1 MNFIKEKN
9 TPVME
14 QYLSLKAQ
22 YNDHLLFY
30 RMGDFYELFFEDAIK
45 AAKLL
50 NIVLTKRGHSN
61 GQEIPMCG
69 VPAHSSESYL
79 HKLIDLGFKVAVC
92 DQLETVD
99 EAKKR
104 GYKSIVKRDVVR
116 IVTPGTII
124 EESLLEDKSNNY
136 LASIVEKDND
146 YAIGWLELSTGK
158 FFHTVTNLNA
168 LDSDLLRISPRE
180 LLISEKLTENEK
192 FRSILRN
199 YKISIAQHAQSFFE
213 YNKSHRTLCEFYKVK
228 ELGVIGNFS
237 WVEIMACGSLLEYVR
252 TTQRGSVPRLELP
265 KTYKQQNFMLIDA
278 SARRNLE
285 LFSTQS
291 GEKKGSLISVIDY
304 TVTAPGGR
312 LLKQVLASPL
322 VCPKAINLRLNTV
335 QFFVNNHESR
345 KKIREILSNIPD
357 IERSLSRLMLG
368 RGSPKDINL
377 LKIGL
382 GKILELFEF
391 LSKLDLS
398 HEKSTTHS
406 EVSFQRVTRE
416 KESWIPVSSTGMTE
430 QSTGMIEQSTGMT
443 EESTEITQE
452 STGVT
457 DSYTRDPLKSNQCEL
472 SLIHKNLG
480 NHKNLFELLSGA
492 VFDNNVGN
500 IKEGGFINPKYDS
513 ELSELSYILNNSN
526 KLITKLRESYRDLTG
541 IAALK
546 ILHNNILGYYVEV
559 SANHK
564 VTSDIFIHRQ
574 SLANSFRY
582 TTAELKELENKI
594 LTARDAAI
602 NLEIRIF
609 GELCSKIAE
618 ESEKIAIAANA
629 LAKLDIRTAF
639 AELAVQNNYVKPTVN
654 NSKEFNICSGRHPV
668 IEANSKF
675 IANSINLAGI
685 HLITGPNMAG
695 KSTFLR
701 QNALIAILA
710 HMGSFVPAES
720 AHIGVIDK
728 VFSRVGATDNIAAG
742 HSTFMVEMIETATI
756 VNHATDRSLVILDEI
771 GRGTGVYDGLSI
783 AQAVIEHIH
792 NVNKCRAIFATHYH
806 ELTKVSGYL
815 ENVKCFCVKIKEWNG
830 EVIFLHEVIE
840 GIADESYGI
849 HVAKL
854 AGFPDSVL
862 NRAGEVFAE
871 LMPIANPL

>member
-1 MNFIKEKN
+1 MCNIIYNNVYQYNILKNIMSFVKEKN

-14 QYLSLKAQ
+14 QYLNLKAQ
-22 YNDHLLFY
+22 YKDHLLFY
-30 RMGDFYELFFEDAIK
+30 RLGDFYELFFDDAIK

-50 NIVLTKRGHSN
+50 NIVLTKRGNSC

-79 HKLIDLGFKVAVC
+79 HKLIDLGFKVAIC
-92 DQLETVD
+92 DQLETAD

-116 IVTPGTII
+116 VVTPGTII
-124 EESLLEDKSNNY
+124 EDSLLEDKSNNY
-136 LASIVEKDND
+136 LASIVEQND
-146 YAIGWLELSTGK
+146 EYAISWLELSTGK
-158 FFHTVTNLNA
+158 FFHTLTSLKA

-180 LLISEKLTENEK
+180 LLISEKFTEDEK
-192 FRSILRN
+192 IRSILKN
-199 YKISIAQHAQSFFE
+199 YKISITQHAQSFFE
-213 YNKSHRTLCEFYKVK
+213 YSKSHRTLCEFYKIR
-228 ELGVIGNFS
+228 ELGSIGNFS
-237 WVEIMACGSLLEYVR
+237 KVEIMACGALLEYVR
-252 TTQRGSVPRLELP
+252 VTQRGSIPRLEFP

-285 LFSTQS
+285 LFSTQF
-291 GEKKGSLISVIDY
+291 GEKKGSLISVIDH
-304 TVTAPGGR
+304 TVTASGGR
-312 LLKQVLASPL
+312 LLKQMLASPL
-322 VCPKAINLRLNTV
+322 ACSKAINLRLSTA
-335 QFFVNNHESR
+335 QFFVNNHDSR
-345 KKIREILSNIPD
+345 RKIREILSNIPD
-357 IERSLSRLMLG
+357 IERSLSRLILG
-368 RGSPKDINL
+368 RGSPKDMNL

-382 GKILELFEF
+382 GKTLELSEF
-391 LSKLDLS
+391 LCKI
-398 HEKSTTHS
+398 
-406 EVSFQRVTRE
+406 
-416 KESWIPVSSTGMTE
+416 ESGENGSLPQQYVI
-430 QSTGMIEQSTGMT
+430 Q
-443 EESTEITQE
+443 TEIQPASRAGITVKSDE
-452 STGVT
+452 S
-457 DSYTRDPLKSNQCEL
+457 EL
-472 SLIHKNLG
+472 STIHKSLG
-480 NHKNLFELLSGA
+480 NHKDLFELLNSA
-492 VFDNNVGN
+492 ILDNNLSSV
-500 IKEGGFINPKYDS
+500 KEGGFIHSKYNS

-526 KLITKLRESYRDLTG
+526 KLVTKLRESYRDLTG

-564 VTSDIFIHRQ
+564 ITSDIFIHKQ
-574 SLANSFRY
+574 SLANSMRY
-582 TTAELKELENKI
+582 TTNELKELENKI

-602 NLEIRIF
+602 GLEMKIF
-609 GELCSKIAE
+609 SELCSEVAK
-618 ESEKIAIAANA
+618 ESEKIALAANA

-639 AELAVQNNYVKPTVN
+639 AELAVQNNYVKPIIDD
-654 NSKEFNICSGRHPV
+654 SKEFNICSGRHPV
-668 IEANSKF
+668 VEVNDKF

-728 VFSRVGATDNIAAG
+728 IFSRVGATDNITAG
-742 HSTFMVEMIETATI
+742 YSTFMVEMIETATI
-756 VNHATDRSLVILDEI
+756 VNQATDRSLVILDEI

-806 ELTKVSGYL
+806 ELTKVSKYL
-815 ENVKCFCVKIKEWNG
+815 KNVKCFCVKIREWNG

-862 NRAGEVFAE
+862 NRASEVFEE
-871 LMPIANPL
+871 LKA

>member
-1 MNFIKEKN
+1 MSKNIMSFVKEKN

-14 QYLSLKAQ
+14 QYLNLKAQ
-22 YNDHLLFY
+22 YKDHLLFY
-30 RMGDFYELFFEDAIK
+30 RLGDFYELFFDDAIK

-50 NIVLTKRGHSN
+50 NIVLTKRGNSN

-79 HKLIDLGFKVAVC
+79 HKLIDLGFKVAIC
-92 DQLETVD
+92 DQLETAD

-116 IVTPGTII
+116 VVTPGTII
-124 EESLLEDKSNNY
+124 EDSLLEDKSNNY
-136 LASIVEKDND
+136 LASIVEQND
-146 YAIGWLELSTGK
+146 EYAISWLELSTGK
-158 FFHTVTNLNA
+158 FFHTLTSLKA

-180 LLISEKLTENEK
+180 LLISEKFTEDEK
-192 FRSILRN
+192 IRSILKN
-199 YKISIAQHAQSFFE
+199 YKISITQHAQSFFE
-213 YNKSHRTLCEFYKVK
+213 YSKSHRTLCEFYKIR
-228 ELGVIGNFS
+228 ELGSIGNFS
-237 WVEIMACGSLLEYVR
+237 KVEIMACGALLEYVR
-252 TTQRGSVPRLELP
+252 VTQRGSIPRLEFP

-285 LFSTQS
+285 LFSTQF
-291 GEKKGSLISVIDY
+291 GEKKGSLISVIDH
-304 TVTAPGGR
+304 TVTASGGR
-312 LLKQVLASPL
+312 LLKQMLASPL
-322 VCPKAINLRLNTV
+322 ACSKAINLRLSTA
-335 QFFVNNHESR
+335 QFFVNNHEPR
-345 KKIREILSNIPD
+345 RKIREILSNIPD
-357 IERSLSRLMLG
+357 IERSLSRLILG
-368 RGSPKDINL
+368 RGSPKDMNL

-382 GKILELFEF
+382 GKTLELSEF
-391 LSKLDLS
+391 LCKI
-398 HEKSTTHS
+398 
-406 EVSFQRVTRE
+406 
-416 KESWIPVSSTGMTE
+416 ESGENGSLPQQYVI
-430 QSTGMIEQSTGMT
+430 Q
-443 EESTEITQE
+443 TEIQPASRAGITVKSDE
-452 STGVT
+452 S
-457 DSYTRDPLKSNQCEL
+457 EL
-472 SLIHKNLG
+472 STIHKSLG
-480 NHKNLFELLSGA
+480 NHKDLFELLNSA
-492 VFDNNVGN
+492 ILDNNLSSV
-500 IKEGGFINPKYDS
+500 KEGGFIHSKYNS

-526 KLITKLRESYRDLTG
+526 KLVTKLRESYRDLTG

-564 VTSDIFIHRQ
+564 ITSDIFIHRQ
-574 SLANSFRY
+574 SLANSMRY
-582 TTAELKELENKI
+582 TTNELKELENKI

-602 NLEIRIF
+602 GLEMKIF
-609 GELCSKIAE
+609 SELCSEVAK
-618 ESEKIAIAANA
+618 ESEKIALAANA

-639 AELAVQNNYVKPTVN
+639 AELAVQNNYVKPIIDD
-654 NSKEFNICSGRHPV
+654 SKEFNICSGRHPV
-668 IEANSKF
+668 VEVNDKF

-701 QNALIAILA
+701 QNALIAVLA

-728 VFSRVGATDNIAAG
+728 IFSRVGATDNITAG
-742 HSTFMVEMIETATI
+742 YSTFMVEMIETATI
-756 VNHATDRSLVILDEI
+756 VNQATDRSLVILDEI

-806 ELTKVSGYL
+806 ELTKVSKYL
-815 ENVKCFCVKIKEWNG
+815 KNVKCFCVKIREWNG

-862 NRAGEVFAE
+862 NRASEVFEE
-871 LMPIANPL
+871 LKA

>member
-1 MNFIKEKN
+1 MSFVKEKN

-14 QYLSLKAQ
+14 QYLNLKAQ
-22 YNDHLLFY
+22 YKDHLLFY
-30 RMGDFYELFFEDAIK
+30 RLGDFYELFFDDAIK

-50 NIVLTKRGHSN
+50 NIVLTKRGNSC

-79 HKLIDLGFKVAVC
+79 HKLIDLGFKVAIC
-92 DQLETVD
+92 DQLETAD

-116 IVTPGTII
+116 VVTPGTII
-124 EESLLEDKSNNY
+124 EDSLLEDKSNNY
-136 LASIVEKDND
+136 LASIVEQND
-146 YAIGWLELSTGK
+146 EYAISWLELSTGK
-158 FFHTVTNLNA
+158 FFHTLTSLKA

-180 LLISEKLTENEK
+180 LLISEKFTEDEK
-192 FRSILRN
+192 IRSILKN
-199 YKISIAQHAQSFFE
+199 YKISITQHAQSFFE
-213 YNKSHRTLCEFYKVK
+213 YSKSHRTLCEFYKIR
-228 ELGVIGNFS
+228 ELGSIGNFS
-237 WVEIMACGSLLEYVR
+237 KVEIMACGALLEYVR
-252 TTQRGSVPRLELP
+252 VTQRGSIPRLEFP

-285 LFSTQS
+285 LFSTQF
-291 GEKKGSLISVIDY
+291 GEKKGSLISVIDH
-304 TVTAPGGR
+304 TVTASGGR
-312 LLKQVLASPL
+312 LLKQMLASPL
-322 VCPKAINLRLNTV
+322 ACSKAINLRISTA
-335 QFFVNNHESR
+335 QFFVNNHDSR

-357 IERSLSRLMLG
+357 IERSLSRLILG
-368 RGSPKDINL
+368 RGSPKDMNL

-382 GKILELFEF
+382 GKTLELSEF
-391 LSKLDLS
+391 LCKI
-398 HEKSTTHS
+398 
-406 EVSFQRVTRE
+406 
-416 KESWIPVSSTGMTE
+416 ESGENGSLPQQYVI
-430 QSTGMIEQSTGMT
+430 Q
-443 EESTEITQE
+443 TEIQPASRAGITVKSDE
-452 STGVT
+452 S
-457 DSYTRDPLKSNQCEL
+457 EL
-472 SLIHKNLG
+472 STIHKSLG
-480 NHKNLFELLSGA
+480 NHKDLFELLNSA
-492 VFDNNVGN
+492 ILDNNLSSV
-500 IKEGGFINPKYDS
+500 KEGGFIHSKYNS

-564 VTSDIFIHRQ
+564 ITSDIFIHRQ
-574 SLANSFRY
+574 SLANSMRY
-582 TTAELKELENKI
+582 TTNELKELENKI

-602 NLEIRIF
+602 GLEMKIF
-609 GELCSKIAE
+609 SELCSEVAK
-618 ESEKIAIAANA
+618 ESEKIALAANA

-639 AELAVQNNYVKPTVN
+639 AELAVQNNYVKPIIDD
-654 NSKEFNICSGRHPV
+654 SKEFNICSGRHPV
-668 IEANSKF
+668 VEVNDKF

-728 VFSRVGATDNIAAG
+728 IFSRVGATDNITAG
-742 HSTFMVEMIETATI
+742 YSTFMVEMIETATI
-756 VNHATDRSLVILDEI
+756 VNQATDRSLVILDEI

-806 ELTKVSGYL
+806 ELTKVSKYL
-815 ENVKCFCVKIKEWNG
+815 KNVKCFCVKIREWNG

-862 NRAGEVFAE
+862 NRASEVFEE
-871 LMPIANPL
+871 LKA

>member
-1 MNFIKEKN
+1 MSFVKEKN

-14 QYLSLKAQ
+14 QYLNLKAQ
-22 YNDHLLFY
+22 YKDHLLFY
-30 RMGDFYELFFEDAIK
+30 RLGDFYELFFDDAIK

-50 NIVLTKRGHSN
+50 NIVLTKRGNSC

-79 HKLIDLGFKVAVC
+79 HKLIDLGFKVAIC
-92 DQLETVD
+92 DQLETAD

-116 IVTPGTII
+116 VVTPGTII
-124 EESLLEDKSNNY
+124 EDSLLEDKSNNY
-136 LASIVEKDND
+136 LASIVEQND
-146 YAIGWLELSTGK
+146 EYAISWLELSTGK
-158 FFHTVTNLNA
+158 FFHTLTSLKA

-180 LLISEKLTENEK
+180 LLISEKFTEDEK
-192 FRSILRN
+192 IRSILKN
-199 YKISIAQHAQSFFE
+199 YKISITQHAQSFFE
-213 YNKSHRTLCEFYKVK
+213 YSKSHRTLCKFYKIR
-228 ELGVIGNFS
+228 ELGSIGNFS
-237 WVEIMACGSLLEYVR
+237 KVEIMACGALLEYVR
-252 TTQRGSVPRLELP
+252 VTQRGSIPRLEFP

-285 LFSTQS
+285 LFSTQF
-291 GEKKGSLISVIDY
+291 GEKKGSLISVIDH
-304 TVTAPGGR
+304 TVTASGGR
-312 LLKQVLASPL
+312 LLKQMLASPL
-322 VCPKAINLRLNTV
+322 ACSKAINLRLSTA
-335 QFFVNNHESR
+335 QFFVNNHDSR
-345 KKIREILSNIPD
+345 RKIREILSNIPD
-357 IERSLSRLMLG
+357 IERSLSRLILG
-368 RGSPKDINL
+368 RGSPKDMNL

-382 GKILELFEF
+382 GKTLELSEF
-391 LSKLDLS
+391 LCKI
-398 HEKSTTHS
+398 
-406 EVSFQRVTRE
+406 
-416 KESWIPVSSTGMTE
+416 ESGENGSLPQQYVI
-430 QSTGMIEQSTGMT
+430 Q
-443 EESTEITQE
+443 TEIQPASRAGITVKSDE
-452 STGVT
+452 S
-457 DSYTRDPLKSNQCEL
+457 EL
-472 SLIHKNLG
+472 STIHKSLG
-480 NHKNLFELLSGA
+480 NHKDLFELLNSA
-492 VFDNNVGN
+492 ILDNNLSSV
-500 IKEGGFINPKYDS
+500 KEGGFIHSKYNS

-526 KLITKLRESYRDLTG
+526 KLVTKLRESYRDLTG

-564 VTSDIFIHRQ
+564 ITSDIFIHRQ
-574 SLANSFRY
+574 SLANSMRY
-582 TTAELKELENKI
+582 TTNELKELENKI

-602 NLEIRIF
+602 GLEMKIF
-609 GELCSKIAE
+609 SELCSEVAK
-618 ESEKIAIAANA
+618 ESEKIALAANA

-639 AELAVQNNYVKPTVN
+639 AELAVQNNYVKPIIDD
-654 NSKEFNICSGRHPV
+654 SKEFNICSGRHPV
-668 IEANSKF
+668 VEVNDKF

-728 VFSRVGATDNIAAG
+728 IFSRVGATDNITAG
-742 HSTFMVEMIETATI
+742 YSTFMVEMIETATI
-756 VNHATDRSLVILDEI
+756 VNQATDRSLVILDEI

-806 ELTKVSGYL
+806 ELTKVSKYL
-815 ENVKCFCVKIKEWNG
+815 KNVKCFCVKIREWNG

-862 NRAGEVFAE
+862 NRASEVFEE
-871 LMPIANPL
+871 LKA

>member
-1 MNFIKEKN
+1 MSFVKEKN

-14 QYLSLKAQ
+14 QYLNLKAQ
-22 YNDHLLFY
+22 YKDHLLFY
-30 RMGDFYELFFEDAIK
+30 RLGDFYELFFDDAIK

-50 NIVLTKRGHSN
+50 NIVLTKRGNSN

-79 HKLIDLGFKVAVC
+79 HKLIDLGFKVAIC
-92 DQLETVD
+92 DQLETAD

-116 IVTPGTII
+116 VVTPGTII
-124 EESLLEDKSNNY
+124 EDSLLEDKSNNY
-136 LASIVEKDND
+136 LASIVEQND
-146 YAIGWLELSTGK
+146 EYAISWLELSTGK
-158 FFHTVTNLNA
+158 FFHTLTSLKA

-180 LLISEKLTENEK
+180 LLISEKFTEDEK
-192 FRSILRN
+192 IRSILKN
-199 YKISIAQHAQSFFE
+199 YKISITQHAQSFFE
-213 YNKSHRTLCEFYKVK
+213 YSKSHRTLCEFYKIR
-228 ELGVIGNFS
+228 ELGSIGNFS
-237 WVEIMACGSLLEYVR
+237 KVEIMACGALLEYVR
-252 TTQRGSVPRLELP
+252 VTQRGSIPRLEFP

-285 LFSTQS
+285 LFSTQF
-291 GEKKGSLISVIDY
+291 GEKKGSLISLIDH
-304 TVTAPGGR
+304 TVTASGGR
-312 LLKQVLASPL
+312 LLKQMLASPL
-322 VCPKAINLRLNTV
+322 ACSKAINLRLSTA
-335 QFFVNNHESR
+335 QFFVNNHDSR

-357 IERSLSRLMLG
+357 IERSLSRLILG
-368 RGSPKDINL
+368 RGSPKDMNL

-382 GKILELFEF
+382 GKTLELSEF
-391 LSKLDLS
+391 LCKI
-398 HEKSTTHS
+398 
-406 EVSFQRVTRE
+406 
-416 KESWIPVSSTGMTE
+416 ESGENGSLPQQYVIQTEIQPASRAGMTVK
-430 QSTGMIEQSTGMT
+430 SD
-443 EESTEITQE
+443 ES
-452 STGVT
+452 
-457 DSYTRDPLKSNQCEL
+457 EL
-472 SLIHKNLG
+472 STIHKSLG
-480 NHKNLFELLSGA
+480 NHKDLFELLNSA
-492 VFDNNVGN
+492 ILDNNLSSV
-500 IKEGGFINPKYDS
+500 KEGGFIHSKYNS

-564 VTSDIFIHRQ
+564 ITSDIFIHRQ
-574 SLANSFRY
+574 SLANSMRY
-582 TTAELKELENKI
+582 TTNELKELENKI

-602 NLEIRIF
+602 GLEMKIF
-609 GELCSKIAE
+609 SELCSEVAK
-618 ESEKIAIAANA
+618 ESEKIALVANA

-639 AELAVQNNYVKPTVN
+639 AELAVQNNYVKPTIDD
-654 NSKEFNICSGRHPV
+654 SKEFNICGGRHPV
-668 IEANSKF
+668 VEVNDKF

-728 VFSRVGATDNIAAG
+728 IFSRVGATDNITAG
-742 HSTFMVEMIETATI
+742 YSTFMVEMIETATI
-756 VNHATDRSLVILDEI
+756 VNQATDRSLVILDEI

-806 ELTKVSGYL
+806 ELTKVSKYL
-815 ENVKCFCVKIKEWNG
+815 KNVKCFCVKIREWNG

-862 NRAGEVFAE
+862 NRASEVFEE
-871 LMPIANPL
+871 LKA

>member
-1 MNFIKEKN
+1 
-9 TPVME
+9 ME
-14 QYLSLKAQ
+14 QYLNLKAQ
-22 YNDHLLFY
+22 YKDHLLFY
-30 RMGDFYELFFEDAIK
+30 RLGDFYELFFDDAIK

-50 NIVLTKRGHSN
+50 NIVLTKRGNSN

-79 HKLIDLGFKVAVC
+79 HKLIDLGFKVAIC
-92 DQLETVD
+92 DQLETAD

-116 IVTPGTII
+116 VVTPGTII
-124 EESLLEDKSNNY
+124 EDSLLEDKSNNY
-136 LASIVEKDND
+136 LASIVEQND
-146 YAIGWLELSTGK
+146 EYAISWLELSTGK
-158 FFHTVTNLNA
+158 FFHTLTSLKA

-180 LLISEKLTENEK
+180 LLISEKFIEDEK
-192 FRSILRN
+192 IRSILKN
-199 YKISIAQHAQSFFE
+199 YKISITQHAQSFFE
-213 YNKSHRTLCEFYKVK
+213 YSKSHRTLCEFYKIR
-228 ELGVIGNFS
+228 ELGSIGNFS
-237 WVEIMACGSLLEYVR
+237 KVEIIACGALLEYVR
-252 TTQRGSVPRLELP
+252 VTQRGSIPRLEFP

-285 LFSTQS
+285 LFTTQF
-291 GEKKGSLISVIDY
+291 GEKKGSLISVIDH
-304 TVTAPGGR
+304 TVTASGGR
-312 LLKQVLASPL
+312 LLKQMLASPL
-322 VCPKAINLRLNTV
+322 ACSKAINLRLSTA
-335 QFFVNNHESR
+335 QFFVNNHEPR
-345 KKIREILSNIPD
+345 RKIREILSNIPD
-357 IERSLSRLMLG
+357 IERSLSRLILG
-368 RGSPKDINL
+368 RGSPKDMNL

-382 GKILELFEF
+382 GKTLELSEF
-391 LSKLDLS
+391 VISSD
-398 HEKSTTHS
+398 
-406 EVSFQRVTRE
+406 
-416 KESWIPVSSTGMTE
+416 ES
-430 QSTGMIEQSTGMT
+430 
-443 EESTEITQE
+443 
-452 STGVT
+452 
-457 DSYTRDPLKSNQCEL
+457 EL
-472 SLIHKNLG
+472 STIHKSLG
-480 NHKNLFELLSGA
+480 NHKDLFELLNSA
-492 VFDNNVGN
+492 ILDNNLSSV
-500 IKEGGFINPKYDS
+500 KEGGFIHSKYNS

-564 VTSDIFIHRQ
+564 ITSDIFIHRQ
-574 SLANSFRY
+574 SLANSMRY
-582 TTAELKELENKI
+582 TTNELKELENKI

-602 NLEIRIF
+602 GLEMKIF
-609 GELCSKIAE
+609 SELCSEVAK
-618 ESEKIAIAANA
+618 ESEKIALAANA

-639 AELAVQNNYVKPTVN
+639 AELAVQNNYVKPIIDD
-654 NSKEFNICSGRHPV
+654 SKEFNICSGRHPV
-668 IEANSKF
+668 VEVNDKF

-701 QNALIAILA
+701 QNALIAVLA

-728 VFSRVGATDNIAAG
+728 IFSRVGATDNITAG
-742 HSTFMVEMIETATI
+742 YSTFMVEMIETATI
-756 VNHATDRSLVILDEI
+756 VNQATDRSLVILDEI

-806 ELTKVSGYL
+806 ELTKVGEYL
-815 ENVKCFCVKIKEWNG
+815 ENVKCFCMKIKEWKG

-862 NRAGEVFAE
+862 NRAREVFEE
-871 LMPIANPL
+871 LKT

>member
-1 MNFIKEKN
+1 MSFVKEKN

-14 QYLSLKAQ
+14 QYLNLKAQ
-22 YNDHLLFY
+22 YKDHLLFY
-30 RMGDFYELFFEDAIK
+30 RLGDFYELFFDDAIK

-50 NIVLTKRGHSN
+50 NIVLTKRGNSC

-79 HKLIDLGFKVAVC
+79 HKLIDLGFKVAIC
-92 DQLETVD
+92 DQLETAD

-116 IVTPGTII
+116 VVTPGTII
-124 EESLLEDKSNNY
+124 EDSLLEDKSNNY
-136 LASIVEKDND
+136 LASIVEQND
-146 YAIGWLELSTGK
+146 EYAISWLELSTGK
-158 FFHTVTNLNA
+158 FFHTLTSLKA

-180 LLISEKLTENEK
+180 LLISEKFTEDEK
-192 FRSILRN
+192 IRSVLKN
-199 YKISIAQHAQSFFE
+199 YKISITQHAQSFFE
-213 YNKSHRTLCEFYKVK
+213 YSKSHRTLCEFYKIR
-228 ELGVIGNFS
+228 ELGSIGNFS
-237 WVEIMACGSLLEYVR
+237 KVEIMACGALLEYVR
-252 TTQRGSVPRLELP
+252 VTQRGSIPRLEFP

-285 LFSTQS
+285 LFSTQF
-291 GEKKGSLISVIDY
+291 GEKKGSLISVIDH
-304 TVTAPGGR
+304 TVTASGGR
-312 LLKQVLASPL
+312 LLKQMLASPL
-322 VCPKAINLRLNTV
+322 ACSKAINLRLSTA
-335 QFFVNNHESR
+335 QFFVNNHDSR

-357 IERSLSRLMLG
+357 IERSLSRLILG
-368 RGSPKDINL
+368 RGSPKDMNL

-382 GKILELFEF
+382 GKTLELSEF
-391 LSKLDLS
+391 LCKI
-398 HEKSTTHS
+398 
-406 EVSFQRVTRE
+406 
-416 KESWIPVSSTGMTE
+416 ESGENGSLPQQYVI
-430 QSTGMIEQSTGMT
+430 Q
-443 EESTEITQE
+443 TEIQPASRAGITVKSDE
-452 STGVT
+452 S
-457 DSYTRDPLKSNQCEL
+457 EL
-472 SLIHKNLG
+472 STIHKSLG
-480 NHKNLFELLSGA
+480 NHKDLFELLNSA
-492 VFDNNVGN
+492 ILDNNLSSV
-500 IKEGGFINPKYDS
+500 KEGGFIHSKYNS

-564 VTSDIFIHRQ
+564 ITSDIFIHRQ
-574 SLANSFRY
+574 SLANSMRY
-582 TTAELKELENKI
+582 TTNELKELENKI

-602 NLEIRIF
+602 GLEMKIF
-609 GELCSKIAE
+609 SELCSEVAK
-618 ESEKIAIAANA
+618 ESEKIALAANA

-639 AELAVQNNYVKPTVN
+639 AELAVQNNYVKPIIDD
-654 NSKEFNICSGRHPV
+654 SKEFNICSGRHPV
-668 IEANSKF
+668 VEVNDKF

-728 VFSRVGATDNIAAG
+728 IFSRVGATDNITAG
-742 HSTFMVEMIETATI
+742 YSTFMVEMIETATI
-756 VNHATDRSLVILDEI
+756 VNQATDRSLVILDEI

-806 ELTKVSGYL
+806 ELTKVSKYL
-815 ENVKCFCVKIKEWNG
+815 KNVKCFCVKIREWNG

-862 NRAGEVFAE
+862 NRASEVFEE
-871 LMPIANPL
+871 LKA

>member
-1 MNFIKEKN
+1 MSFVKEKN
-9 TPVME
+9 TPVTE
-14 QYLSLKAQ
+14 QYLNLKAQ
-22 YNDHLLFY
+22 YKDHLLFY
-30 RMGDFYELFFEDAIK
+30 RLGDFYELFFNDAIK

-50 NIVLTKRGHSN
+50 NIVLTKRGNSC
-61 GQEIPMCG
+61 GQDIPMCG

-79 HKLIDLGFKVAVC
+79 HKLIDLGFKVAIC
-92 DQLETVD
+92 DQLETAD

-116 IVTPGTII
+116 VVTPGTIM
-124 EESLLEDKSNNY
+124 EDSLLEDKSNNY
-136 LASIVEKDND
+136 LASIVEQND
-146 YAIGWLELSTGK
+146 EYAISWLELSTGK
-158 FFHTVTNLNA
+158 FFHTLTSLKA

-180 LLISEKLTENEK
+180 LLISEKFTEDEK
-192 FRSILRN
+192 IRSVLKN
-199 YKISIAQHAQSFFE
+199 YKISITQHAQSFFE
-213 YNKSHRTLCEFYKVK
+213 YSKSHRTLCEFYKIR
-228 ELGVIGNFS
+228 ELGSIGNFS
-237 WVEIMACGSLLEYVR
+237 KVEIMACGALLEYVR
-252 TTQRGSVPRLELP
+252 VTQRGSIPRLEFP

-285 LFSTQS
+285 LFSTQF
-291 GEKKGSLISVIDY
+291 GEKKGSLISVIDH
-304 TVTAPGGR
+304 TVTASGGR
-312 LLKQVLASPL
+312 LLKQMLASPL
-322 VCPKAINLRLNTV
+322 ACSKAINLRLSTA
-335 QFFVNNHESR
+335 QFFVNNHDSR

-357 IERSLSRLMLG
+357 IERSLSRLILG
-368 RGSPKDINL
+368 RGSPKDMNL

-382 GKILELFEF
+382 GKTLELSEF
-391 LSKLDLS
+391 LCKI
-398 HEKSTTHS
+398 
-406 EVSFQRVTRE
+406 
-416 KESWIPVSSTGMTE
+416 ESGENGSLPQQYVIQTEIQPASRAGMTVK
-430 QSTGMIEQSTGMT
+430 SD
-443 EESTEITQE
+443 ES
-452 STGVT
+452 
-457 DSYTRDPLKSNQCEL
+457 EL
-472 SLIHKNLG
+472 STIHKSLG
-480 NHKNLFELLSGA
+480 NHKDLFELLNSA
-492 VFDNNVGN
+492 ILDNNLSSV
-500 IKEGGFINPKYDS
+500 KEGGFTHSKYNS

-564 VTSDIFIHRQ
+564 ITSDIFIHRQ
-574 SLANSFRY
+574 SLANSMRY
-582 TTAELKELENKI
+582 TTNELKELENKI

-602 NLEIRIF
+602 GLEMKIF
-609 GELCSKIAE
+609 SELCSEVAK
-618 ESEKIAIAANA
+618 ESEKIALAANA

-639 AELAVQNNYVKPTVN
+639 AELAVQNNYVKPIIDD
-654 NSKEFNICSGRHPV
+654 SKEFNICSGRHPV
-668 IEANSKF
+668 VEVNDKF

-728 VFSRVGATDNIAAG
+728 IFSRVGATDNITAG
-742 HSTFMVEMIETATI
+742 YSTFMVEMIETATI
-756 VNHATDRSLVILDEI
+756 VNQATDRSLVILDEI

-806 ELTKVSGYL
+806 ELTKVSKYL
-815 ENVKCFCVKIKEWNG
+815 KNVKCFCVKIREWNG

-862 NRAGEVFAE
+862 NRASEVFEE
-871 LMPIANPL
+871 LKA

>member
-1 MNFIKEKN
+1 MSFVKEKN

-14 QYLSLKAQ
+14 QYLNLKAQ
-22 YNDHLLFY
+22 YKDHLLFY
-30 RMGDFYELFFEDAIK
+30 RLGDFYELFFDDAIK

-50 NIVLTKRGHSN
+50 NIVLTKRGNSN

-79 HKLIDLGFKVAVC
+79 HKLIDLGFKVAIC
-92 DQLETVD
+92 DQLETAD

-116 IVTPGTII
+116 VVTPGTII
-124 EESLLEDKSNNY
+124 EDSLLEDKSNNY
-136 LASIVEKDND
+136 LASIVEQND
-146 YAIGWLELSTGK
+146 EYAISWLELSTGK
-158 FFHTVTNLNA
+158 FFHTLTSLKA

-180 LLISEKLTENEK
+180 LLISEKFTEDEK
-192 FRSILRN
+192 IRSILKN
-199 YKISIAQHAQSFFE
+199 YKISITQHAQSFFE
-213 YNKSHRTLCEFYKVK
+213 YSKSHRTLCEFYKIR
-228 ELGVIGNFS
+228 ELGSIGNFS
-237 WVEIMACGSLLEYVR
+237 KVEIMACGALLEYVR
-252 TTQRGSVPRLELP
+252 VTQRGSIPRLEFP

-285 LFSTQS
+285 LFSTQF
-291 GEKKGSLISVIDY
+291 GEKKGSLISVIDH
-304 TVTAPGGR
+304 TVTASGGR
-312 LLKQVLASPL
+312 LLKQMLASPL
-322 VCPKAINLRLNTV
+322 ACSKAINLRLSTA
-335 QFFVNNHESR
+335 QFFVNNHEPR
-345 KKIREILSNIPD
+345 RKIREILSNIPD
-357 IERSLSRLMLG
+357 IERSLSRLILG
-368 RGSPKDINL
+368 RGSPKDMNL

-382 GKILELFEF
+382 GKTLELSEF
-391 LSKLDLS
+391 LCKI
-398 HEKSTTHS
+398 
-406 EVSFQRVTRE
+406 
-416 KESWIPVSSTGMTE
+416 ESGENGSLPQQYVI
-430 QSTGMIEQSTGMT
+430 Q
-443 EESTEITQE
+443 TEIQPASRAGITVKSDE
-452 STGVT
+452 S
-457 DSYTRDPLKSNQCEL
+457 EL
-472 SLIHKNLG
+472 STIHKSLG
-480 NHKNLFELLSGA
+480 NHKDLFELLNSA
-492 VFDNNVGN
+492 ILDNNLSSV
-500 IKEGGFINPKYDS
+500 KEGGFIHSKYNS

-564 VTSDIFIHRQ
+564 ITSDIFIHRQ
-574 SLANSFRY
+574 SLANSMRY
-582 TTAELKELENKI
+582 TTNELKELENKI

-602 NLEIRIF
+602 GLEMKIF
-609 GELCSKIAE
+609 SELCSEVAK
-618 ESEKIAIAANA
+618 ESEKIALAANA

-639 AELAVQNNYVKPTVN
+639 AELAVQNNYVKPIIDD
-654 NSKEFNICSGRHPV
+654 SKEFNICSGRHPV
-668 IEANSKF
+668 VEVNDKF

-701 QNALIAILA
+701 QNALIAVLA

-728 VFSRVGATDNIAAG
+728 IFSRVGATDNITAG
-742 HSTFMVEMIETATI
+742 YSTFMVEMIETATI
-756 VNHATDRSLVILDEI
+756 VNQATDRSLVILDEI

-806 ELTKVSGYL
+806 ELTKVSKYL
-815 ENVKCFCVKIKEWNG
+815 KNVKCFCVKIREWNG

-849 HVAKL
+849 HVAKF

-862 NRAGEVFAE
+862 NRASEVFDE
-871 LMPIANPL
+871 LKA

>member
-1 MNFIKEKN
+1 MYNIIYNNVYQYNILKNIMSFVKEKN

-14 QYLSLKAQ
+14 QYLNLKAQ
-22 YNDHLLFY
+22 YKDHLLFY
-30 RMGDFYELFFEDAIK
+30 RLGDFYELFFDDAIK

-50 NIVLTKRGHSN
+50 NIVLTKRGNSC

-79 HKLIDLGFKVAVC
+79 HKLIDLGFKVAIC
-92 DQLETVD
+92 DQLETAD

-116 IVTPGTII
+116 VVTPGTII
-124 EESLLEDKSNNY
+124 EDSLLEDKSNNY
-136 LASIVEKDND
+136 LASIVEQND
-146 YAIGWLELSTGK
+146 EYAISWLELSTGK
-158 FFHTVTNLNA
+158 FFHTLTSLKA

-180 LLISEKLTENEK
+180 LLISEKFTEDEK
-192 FRSILRN
+192 IRSVLKN
-199 YKISIAQHAQSFFE
+199 YKISITQHAQSFFE
-213 YNKSHRTLCEFYKVK
+213 YSKSHRTLCEFYKIR
-228 ELGVIGNFS
+228 ELGSIGNFS
-237 WVEIMACGSLLEYVR
+237 KVEIMACGALLEYVR
-252 TTQRGSVPRLELP
+252 VTQRGSIPRLEFP

-285 LFSTQS
+285 LFSTQF
-291 GEKKGSLISVIDY
+291 GEKKGSLISVIDH
-304 TVTAPGGR
+304 TVTASGGR
-312 LLKQVLASPL
+312 LLKQMLASPL
-322 VCPKAINLRLNTV
+322 ACSKAINLRLSTA
-335 QFFVNNHESR
+335 QFFVNNHDSR

-357 IERSLSRLMLG
+357 IERSLSRLILG
-368 RGSPKDINL
+368 RGSPKDMNL

-382 GKILELFEF
+382 GKTLELSEF
-391 LSKLDLS
+391 LCKI
-398 HEKSTTHS
+398 
-406 EVSFQRVTRE
+406 
-416 KESWIPVSSTGMTE
+416 ESGENGSLPQQYVI
-430 QSTGMIEQSTGMT
+430 Q
-443 EESTEITQE
+443 TEIQPASRAGITVKSDE
-452 STGVT
+452 S
-457 DSYTRDPLKSNQCEL
+457 EL
-472 SLIHKNLG
+472 STIHKSLG
-480 NHKNLFELLSGA
+480 NHKDLFELLNSA
-492 VFDNNVGN
+492 ILDNNLSSV
-500 IKEGGFINPKYDS
+500 KEGGFIHSKYNS
-513 ELSELSYILNNSN
+513 ELYELSYILNNSN

-564 VTSDIFIHRQ
+564 ITSDIFIHRQ
-574 SLANSFRY
+574 SLANSMRY
-582 TTAELKELENKI
+582 TTNELKELENKI

-602 NLEIRIF
+602 GLEMKIF
-609 GELCSKIAE
+609 SELCSEVAK
-618 ESEKIAIAANA
+618 ESEKIALAANA

-639 AELAVQNNYVKPTVN
+639 AELAVQNNYVKPIIDD
-654 NSKEFNICSGRHPV
+654 SKEFNICSGRHPV
-668 IEANSKF
+668 VEVNDKF

-728 VFSRVGATDNIAAG
+728 IFSRVGATDNITAG
-742 HSTFMVEMIETATI
+742 YSTFMVEMIETATI
-756 VNHATDRSLVILDEI
+756 VNQATDRSLVILDEI

-806 ELTKVSGYL
+806 ELTKASKYL
-815 ENVKCFCVKIKEWNG
+815 KNVKCFCVKIREWNG

-862 NRAGEVFAE
+862 NRASEVFEE
-871 LMPIANPL
+871 LKA

>member
-1 MNFIKEKN
+1 
-9 TPVME
+9 ME
-14 QYLSLKAQ
+14 QYLNLKAQ
-22 YNDHLLFY
+22 YKDHLLFY
-30 RMGDFYELFFEDAIK
+30 RLGDFYELFFDDAIK

-50 NIVLTKRGHSN
+50 NIVLTKRGNSC

-79 HKLIDLGFKVAVC
+79 HKLIDLGFKVAIC
-92 DQLETVD
+92 DQLETAD

-116 IVTPGTII
+116 VVTPGTII
-124 EESLLEDKSNNY
+124 EDSLLEDKSNNY
-136 LASIVEKDND
+136 LASIVEQND
-146 YAIGWLELSTGK
+146 EYAISWLELSTGK
-158 FFHTVTNLNA
+158 FFHTLTSLKA

-180 LLISEKLTENEK
+180 LLISEKFTEDEK
-192 FRSILRN
+192 IRSILKN
-199 YKISIAQHAQSFFE
+199 YKISITQHAQSFFE
-213 YNKSHRTLCEFYKVK
+213 YSKSHRTLCEFYKIR
-228 ELGVIGNFS
+228 ELGSIGNFS
-237 WVEIMACGSLLEYVR
+237 KVEIMACGALLEYVR
-252 TTQRGSVPRLELP
+252 VTQRGSIPRLEFP

-285 LFSTQS
+285 LFSTQF
-291 GEKKGSLISVIDY
+291 GEKKGSLISVIDH
-304 TVTAPGGR
+304 TVTASGGR
-312 LLKQVLASPL
+312 LLKQMLASPL
-322 VCPKAINLRLNTV
+322 ACSKAINLRLSTA
-335 QFFVNNHESR
+335 QFFVNNHDSR
-345 KKIREILSNIPD
+345 RKIREILSNIPD
-357 IERSLSRLMLG
+357 IERSLSRLILG
-368 RGSPKDINL
+368 RGSPKDMNL

-382 GKILELFEF
+382 GKTLELSEF
-391 LSKLDLS
+391 LCKI
-398 HEKSTTHS
+398 
-406 EVSFQRVTRE
+406 
-416 KESWIPVSSTGMTE
+416 ESGENGSLPQQYVI
-430 QSTGMIEQSTGMT
+430 Q
-443 EESTEITQE
+443 TEIQPASRAGIAVKSDE
-452 STGVT
+452 S
-457 DSYTRDPLKSNQCEL
+457 EL
-472 SLIHKNLG
+472 STIHKSLG
-480 NHKNLFELLSGA
+480 NHKDLFELLNSA
-492 VFDNNVGN
+492 ILDNNLSSV
-500 IKEGGFINPKYDS
+500 KEGGFIHSKYNS

-526 KLITKLRESYRDLTG
+526 KLVTKLRESYRDLTG

-564 VTSDIFIHRQ
+564 ITSDIFIHRQ
-574 SLANSFRY
+574 SLANSMRY
-582 TTAELKELENKI
+582 TTNELKELENKI

-602 NLEIRIF
+602 GLEMKIF
-609 GELCSKIAE
+609 SELCSEVAK
-618 ESEKIAIAANA
+618 ESEKIALAANA

-639 AELAVQNNYVKPTVN
+639 AELAVQNNYVKPIIDD
-654 NSKEFNICSGRHPV
+654 SKEFNICSGRHPV
-668 IEANSKF
+668 VEVNDKF

-728 VFSRVGATDNIAAG
+728 IFSRVGATDNITAG
-742 HSTFMVEMIETATI
+742 YSTFMVEMIETATI
-756 VNHATDRSLVILDEI
+756 VNQATDRSLVILDEI

-806 ELTKVSGYL
+806 ELTKVSKYL
-815 ENVKCFCVKIKEWNG
+815 KNVKCFCVKIREWNG

-862 NRAGEVFAE
+862 NRASEVFEE
-871 LMPIANPL
+871 LKA

>member
-1 MNFIKEKN
+1 MCNIIYNNVYQYNILKNIMSFVKEKN

-14 QYLSLKAQ
+14 QYLNLKAQ
-22 YNDHLLFY
+22 YKDHLLFY
-30 RMGDFYELFFEDAIK
+30 RLGDFYELFFDDAIK

-50 NIVLTKRGHSN
+50 NIVLTKRGNSC

-79 HKLIDLGFKVAVC
+79 HKLIDLGFKVAIC
-92 DQLETVD
+92 DQLETAD

-116 IVTPGTII
+116 VVTPGTII
-124 EESLLEDKSNNY
+124 EDSLLEDKSNNY
-136 LASIVEKDND
+136 LASIVEQND
-146 YAIGWLELSTGK
+146 EYAISWLELSTGK
-158 FFHTVTNLNA
+158 FFHTLTSLKA

-180 LLISEKLTENEK
+180 LLISEKFTEDEK
-192 FRSILRN
+192 IRSILKN
-199 YKISIAQHAQSFFE
+199 YKISITQHAQSFFE
-213 YNKSHRTLCEFYKVK
+213 YSKSHRTLCEFYKIR
-228 ELGVIGNFS
+228 ELGSIGNFS
-237 WVEIMACGSLLEYVR
+237 KVEIMACGALLEYVR
-252 TTQRGSVPRLELP
+252 VTQRGSIPRLEFP
-265 KTYKQQNFMLIDA
+265 KTYKQQNFMLIDT

-285 LFSTQS
+285 LFSTQF
-291 GEKKGSLISVIDY
+291 GEKKGSLISVIDH
-304 TVTAPGGR
+304 TVTASGGR
-312 LLKQVLASPL
+312 LLKQMLASPL
-322 VCPKAINLRLNTV
+322 ACSKAINLRLSTA
-335 QFFVNNHESR
+335 QFFVNNHDSR
-345 KKIREILSNIPD
+345 RKIREILSNIPD
-357 IERSLSRLMLG
+357 IERSLSRLILG
-368 RGSPKDINL
+368 RGSPKDMNL

-382 GKILELFEF
+382 GKTLELSEF
-391 LSKLDLS
+391 LCKI
-398 HEKSTTHS
+398 
-406 EVSFQRVTRE
+406 
-416 KESWIPVSSTGMTE
+416 ESGENGSLPQQYVI
-430 QSTGMIEQSTGMT
+430 Q
-443 EESTEITQE
+443 TEIQPASRAGITVKSDE
-452 STGVT
+452 S
-457 DSYTRDPLKSNQCEL
+457 EL
-472 SLIHKNLG
+472 STIHKSLG
-480 NHKNLFELLSGA
+480 NHKDLFELLNSA
-492 VFDNNVGN
+492 ILDNTLSSV
-500 IKEGGFINPKYDS
+500 KEGGFIHSKYNS

-526 KLITKLRESYRDLTG
+526 KLVTKLRESYRDLTG

-564 VTSDIFIHRQ
+564 ITSDIFIHRQ
-574 SLANSFRY
+574 SLANSMRY
-582 TTAELKELENKI
+582 TTNELKELENKI

-602 NLEIRIF
+602 GLEMKIF
-609 GELCSKIAE
+609 SELCSEVAK
-618 ESEKIAIAANA
+618 ESEKIALAANA

-639 AELAVQNNYVKPTVN
+639 AELAVQNNYVKPIIDD
-654 NSKEFNICSGRHPV
+654 SKEFNICSGRHPV
-668 IEANSKF
+668 VEVNDKF

-728 VFSRVGATDNIAAG
+728 IFSRVGATDNITAG
-742 HSTFMVEMIETATI
+742 YSTFMVEMIETATI
-756 VNHATDRSLVILDEI
+756 VNQATDRSLVILDEI

-783 AQAVIEHIH
+783 AQAGIEHIH

-806 ELTKVSGYL
+806 ELTKVSKYL
-815 ENVKCFCVKIKEWNG
+815 KNVKCFCVKIREWNG

-862 NRAGEVFAE
+862 NRASEVFEE
-871 LMPIANPL
+871 LKA

>member
-1 MNFIKEKN
+1 MCNIIYNNVYQYNILKNIMSFVKEKN

-14 QYLSLKAQ
+14 QYLNLKAQ
-22 YNDHLLFY
+22 YKDHLLFY
-30 RMGDFYELFFEDAIK
+30 RLGDFYELFFDDAIK

-50 NIVLTKRGHSN
+50 NIVLTKRGNSC

-79 HKLIDLGFKVAVC
+79 HKLIDLGFKVAIC
-92 DQLETVD
+92 DQLETAD

-116 IVTPGTII
+116 VVTPGTII
-124 EESLLEDKSNNY
+124 EDSLLEDKSNNY
-136 LASIVEKDND
+136 LASIVEQND
-146 YAIGWLELSTGK
+146 EYAISWLELSTGK
-158 FFHTVTNLNA
+158 FFHTLTSLKA

-180 LLISEKLTENEK
+180 LLISEKFTEDEK
-192 FRSILRN
+192 IRSILKN
-199 YKISIAQHAQSFFE
+199 YKISITQHAQSFFE
-213 YNKSHRTLCEFYKVK
+213 YSKSHRTLCEFYKIR
-228 ELGVIGNFS
+228 ELGSIGNFS
-237 WVEIMACGSLLEYVR
+237 KVEIMACGALLEYVR
-252 TTQRGSVPRLELP
+252 VTQRGSIPRLEFP
-265 KTYKQQNFMLIDA
+265 KTYKQQNFMLIDT

-285 LFSTQS
+285 LFSTQF
-291 GEKKGSLISVIDY
+291 GEKKGSLISVIDH
-304 TVTAPGGR
+304 TVTASGGR
-312 LLKQVLASPL
+312 LLKQMLASPL
-322 VCPKAINLRLNTV
+322 ACSKAINLRLSTA
-335 QFFVNNHESR
+335 QFFVNNHDSR
-345 KKIREILSNIPD
+345 RKIREILSNIPD
-357 IERSLSRLMLG
+357 IERSLSRLILG
-368 RGSPKDINL
+368 RGSPKDMNL

-382 GKILELFEF
+382 GKTLELSEF
-391 LSKLDLS
+391 LCKI
-398 HEKSTTHS
+398 
-406 EVSFQRVTRE
+406 
-416 KESWIPVSSTGMTE
+416 ESGENGSLPQQYVI
-430 QSTGMIEQSTGMT
+430 Q
-443 EESTEITQE
+443 TEIQPASRAGITVKSDE
-452 STGVT
+452 S
-457 DSYTRDPLKSNQCEL
+457 EL
-472 SLIHKNLG
+472 STIHKSLG
-480 NHKNLFELLSGA
+480 NHKDLFELLNSA
-492 VFDNNVGN
+492 ILDNNLSSV
-500 IKEGGFINPKYDS
+500 KEGGFIHSKYNS

-526 KLITKLRESYRDLTG
+526 KLVTKLRESYRDLTG

-564 VTSDIFIHRQ
+564 ITSDIFIHRQ
-574 SLANSFRY
+574 SLANSMRY
-582 TTAELKELENKI
+582 TTNELKELENKI

-602 NLEIRIF
+602 GLEMKIF
-609 GELCSKIAE
+609 SELCSEVAK
-618 ESEKIAIAANA
+618 ESEKIALAANA

-639 AELAVQNNYVKPTVN
+639 AELAVQNNYVKPIIDD
-654 NSKEFNICSGRHPV
+654 SKEFNICSGRHPV
-668 IEANSKF
+668 VEVNDKF

-728 VFSRVGATDNIAAG
+728 IFSRVGATDNITAG
-742 HSTFMVEMIETATI
+742 YSTFMVEIIETATI
-756 VNHATDRSLVILDEI
+756 VNQATDRSLVILDEI

-806 ELTKVSGYL
+806 ELTKVSKYL
-815 ENVKCFCVKIKEWNG
+815 KNVKCFCVKIREWNG

-862 NRAGEVFAE
+862 NRASEVFEE
-871 LMPIANPL
+871 LKD

>member
-1 MNFIKEKN
+1 MCNIIYNNVYQYNILKNIMSFVKEKN

-14 QYLSLKAQ
+14 QYLNLKAQ
-22 YNDHLLFY
+22 YKDHLLFY
-30 RMGDFYELFFEDAIK
+30 RLGDFYELFFDDAIK

-50 NIVLTKRGHSN
+50 NIVLTKRGNSC

-79 HKLIDLGFKVAVC
+79 HKLIDLGFKVAIC
-92 DQLETVD
+92 DQLETAD

-116 IVTPGTII
+116 VVTPGTII
-124 EESLLEDKSNNY
+124 EDSLLEDKSNNY
-136 LASIVEKDND
+136 LASIVEQND
-146 YAIGWLELSTGK
+146 EYAISWLELSTGK
-158 FFHTVTNLNA
+158 FFHTLTSLKA

-180 LLISEKLTENEK
+180 LLISEKFTEDEK
-192 FRSILRN
+192 IRSILKN
-199 YKISIAQHAQSFFE
+199 YKISITQHAQSFFE
-213 YNKSHRTLCEFYKVK
+213 YSKSHRTLCEFYKIR
-228 ELGVIGNFS
+228 ELGSIGNFS
-237 WVEIMACGSLLEYVR
+237 KVEIMACGALLEYVR
-252 TTQRGSVPRLELP
+252 VTQRGSIPRLEFP
-265 KTYKQQNFMLIDA
+265 KTYKQQNFMLIDT

-285 LFSTQS
+285 LFSTQF
-291 GEKKGSLISVIDY
+291 GEKKGSLISVIDH
-304 TVTAPGGR
+304 TVTASGGR
-312 LLKQVLASPL
+312 LLKQMLASPL
-322 VCPKAINLRLNTV
+322 ACSKAINLRLSTA
-335 QFFVNNHESR
+335 QFFVNNHDSR
-345 KKIREILSNIPD
+345 RKIREILSNIPD
-357 IERSLSRLMLG
+357 IERSLSRLILG
-368 RGSPKDINL
+368 RGSPKDMNL

-382 GKILELFEF
+382 GKTLELSEF
-391 LSKLDLS
+391 LCKI
-398 HEKSTTHS
+398 
-406 EVSFQRVTRE
+406 
-416 KESWIPVSSTGMTE
+416 ESGENGSLPQQYVI
-430 QSTGMIEQSTGMT
+430 Q
-443 EESTEITQE
+443 TEIQPASRAGITVKSDE
-452 STGVT
+452 S
-457 DSYTRDPLKSNQCEL
+457 EL
-472 SLIHKNLG
+472 STIHKSLG
-480 NHKNLFELLSGA
+480 NHKDLFELLNSA
-492 VFDNNVGN
+492 ILDNNLSSV
-500 IKEGGFINPKYDS
+500 KEGGFIHSKYNS

-526 KLITKLRESYRDLTG
+526 KLVTKLRESYRDLTG

-564 VTSDIFIHRQ
+564 ITSDIFIHRQ
-574 SLANSFRY
+574 SLANSMRY
-582 TTAELKELENKI
+582 TTNELKELENKI

-602 NLEIRIF
+602 GLEMKIF
-609 GELCSKIAE
+609 SELCSEVAK
-618 ESEKIAIAANA
+618 ESEKIALAANA

-639 AELAVQNNYVKPTVN
+639 AELAVQNNYVKPIIDD
-654 NSKEFNICSGRHPV
+654 SKEFNICSGRHPV
-668 IEANSKF
+668 VEVNDKF

-728 VFSRVGATDNIAAG
+728 IFSRVGATDNITAG
-742 HSTFMVEMIETATI
+742 YSTFMVEMIETATI
-756 VNHATDRSLVILDEI
+756 VNQATDRSLVILDEI

-806 ELTKVSGYL
+806 ELTKVSKYL
-815 ENVKCFCVKIKEWNG
+815 KNVKCFCVKIREWNG

-862 NRAGEVFAE
+862 NRASEVFEE
-871 LMPIANPL
+871 LKD

>member
-1 MNFIKEKN
+1 MSFVKEKN

-14 QYLSLKAQ
+14 QYLNLKAQ
-22 YNDHLLFY
+22 YKDHLLFY
-30 RMGDFYELFFEDAIK
+30 RLGDFYELFFDDAIK

-50 NIVLTKRGHSN
+50 NIVLTKRGNSC

-79 HKLIDLGFKVAVC
+79 HKLIDLGFKVAIC
-92 DQLETVD
+92 DQLETAD

-116 IVTPGTII
+116 VVTPGTII
-124 EESLLEDKSNNY
+124 EDSLLEDKSNNY
-136 LASIVEKDND
+136 LASIVEQND
-146 YAIGWLELSTGK
+146 EYAISWLELSTGK
-158 FFHTVTNLNA
+158 FFHTLTSLKA

-180 LLISEKLTENEK
+180 LLISEKFTEDEK
-192 FRSILRN
+192 IRSILKN
-199 YKISIAQHAQSFFE
+199 YKISITQHAQSFFE
-213 YNKSHRTLCEFYKVK
+213 YSKSHRTLCEFYKIR
-228 ELGVIGNFS
+228 ELGSIGNFS
-237 WVEIMACGSLLEYVR
+237 KVEIMACGALLEYVR
-252 TTQRGSVPRLELP
+252 VTQRGSIPRLEFP

-285 LFSTQS
+285 LFSTQF
-291 GEKKGSLISVIDY
+291 GEKKGSLISVIDH
-304 TVTAPGGR
+304 TVTASGGR
-312 LLKQVLASPL
+312 LLKQMLASPL
-322 VCPKAINLRLNTV
+322 ACSKAINLRLSTA
-335 QFFVNNHESR
+335 QFFVNNHEPR
-345 KKIREILSNIPD
+345 RKIREILSNIPD
-357 IERSLSRLMLG
+357 IERSLSRLILG
-368 RGSPKDINL
+368 RGSPKDMNL

-382 GKILELFEF
+382 GKTLELSEF
-391 LSKLDLS
+391 LCKI
-398 HEKSTTHS
+398 
-406 EVSFQRVTRE
+406 
-416 KESWIPVSSTGMTE
+416 ESGENGSLPQQYVI
-430 QSTGMIEQSTGMT
+430 Q
-443 EESTEITQE
+443 TEIQPASRAGITVKSDE
-452 STGVT
+452 S
-457 DSYTRDPLKSNQCEL
+457 EL
-472 SLIHKNLG
+472 STIHKSLG
-480 NHKNLFELLSGA
+480 NHKDLFELLNSA
-492 VFDNNVGN
+492 ILDNNLSSV
-500 IKEGGFINPKYDS
+500 KEGGFIHSKYNS

-564 VTSDIFIHRQ
+564 ITSDIFIHRQ
-574 SLANSFRY
+574 SLANSMRY
-582 TTAELKELENKI
+582 TTNELKELENKI

-602 NLEIRIF
+602 GLEMKIF
-609 GELCSKIAE
+609 SELCSEVAK
-618 ESEKIAIAANA
+618 ESEKIALAANA

-639 AELAVQNNYVKPTVN
+639 AELAVQNNYVKPIIDD
-654 NSKEFNICSGRHPV
+654 SKEFNICSGRHPV
-668 IEANSKF
+668 VEVNDKF

-728 VFSRVGATDNIAAG
+728 IFSRVGATDNITAG
-742 HSTFMVEMIETATI
+742 YSTFMVEMIETATI
-756 VNHATDRSLVILDEI
+756 VNQATDRSLVILDEI

-806 ELTKVSGYL
+806 ELTKVSKYL
-815 ENVKCFCVKIKEWNG
+815 KNVKCFCVKIREWNG

-862 NRAGEVFAE
+862 NRASEVFEE
-871 LMPIANPL
+871 LKA

>member
-1 MNFIKEKN
+1 MYNIIYNNVYQYNILKNIMSFVKEKN

-14 QYLSLKAQ
+14 QYLNLKAQ
-22 YNDHLLFY
+22 YKDHLLFY
-30 RMGDFYELFFEDAIK
+30 RLGDFYELFFDDAIK

-50 NIVLTKRGHSN
+50 NIVLTKRGNSC

-79 HKLIDLGFKVAVC
+79 HKLIDLGFKVAIC
-92 DQLETVD
+92 DQLETAD

-116 IVTPGTII
+116 VVTPGTII
-124 EESLLEDKSNNY
+124 EDSLLEDKSNNY
-136 LASIVEKDND
+136 LASIVEQND
-146 YAIGWLELSTGK
+146 EYAISWLELSTGK
-158 FFHTVTNLNA
+158 FFHTLTSLKA

-180 LLISEKLTENEK
+180 LLISEKFTEDEK
-192 FRSILRN
+192 IRSVLKN
-199 YKISIAQHAQSFFE
+199 YKISITQHAQSFFE
-213 YNKSHRTLCEFYKVK
+213 YSKSHRTLCEFYKIR
-228 ELGVIGNFS
+228 ELGSIGNFS
-237 WVEIMACGSLLEYVR
+237 KVEIMACGALLEYVR
-252 TTQRGSVPRLELP
+252 VTQRGSIPRLEFP

-285 LFSTQS
+285 SFSTQF
-291 GEKKGSLISVIDY
+291 GEKKGSLISVIDH
-304 TVTAPGGR
+304 TVTASGGR
-312 LLKQVLASPL
+312 LLKQMLASPL
-322 VCPKAINLRLNTV
+322 ACSKAINLRLSTA
-335 QFFVNNHESR
+335 QFFVNNHDSR

-357 IERSLSRLMLG
+357 IERSLSRLILG
-368 RGSPKDINL
+368 RGSPKDMNL

-382 GKILELFEF
+382 GKTLELSEF
-391 LSKLDLS
+391 LCKI
-398 HEKSTTHS
+398 
-406 EVSFQRVTRE
+406 
-416 KESWIPVSSTGMTE
+416 ESGENGSLPQQYVI
-430 QSTGMIEQSTGMT
+430 Q
-443 EESTEITQE
+443 TEIQPASRAGITVKSDE
-452 STGVT
+452 S
-457 DSYTRDPLKSNQCEL
+457 EL
-472 SLIHKNLG
+472 STIHKSLG
-480 NHKNLFELLSGA
+480 NHKDLFELLNSA
-492 VFDNNVGN
+492 ILDNNLSSV
-500 IKEGGFINPKYDS
+500 KEGGFIHSKCNS

-564 VTSDIFIHRQ
+564 ITSDIFIHRQ
-574 SLANSFRY
+574 SLANSMRY
-582 TTAELKELENKI
+582 TTNELKELENKI

-602 NLEIRIF
+602 GLEMKIF
-609 GELCSKIAE
+609 SELCSEVAK
-618 ESEKIAIAANA
+618 ESEKIALAANA

-639 AELAVQNNYVKPTVN
+639 AELAVQNNYVKPIIDD
-654 NSKEFNICSGRHPV
+654 SKEFNICSGRHPV
-668 IEANSKF
+668 VEVNDKF

-728 VFSRVGATDNIAAG
+728 IFSRVGATDNITAG
-742 HSTFMVEMIETATI
+742 YSTFMVEMIETATI
-756 VNHATDRSLVILDEI
+756 VNQATDRSLVILDEI

-806 ELTKVSGYL
+806 ELTKVSKYL
-815 ENVKCFCVKIKEWNG
+815 KNVKCFCVKIREWNG

-862 NRAGEVFAE
+862 NRASEVFEE
-871 LMPIANPL
+871 LKA

>member
-1 MNFIKEKN
+1 MSFVKEKN

-14 QYLSLKAQ
+14 QYLNLKAQ
-22 YNDHLLFY
+22 YKDHLLFY
-30 RMGDFYELFFEDAIK
+30 RLGDFYELFFDDAIK

-50 NIVLTKRGHSN
+50 NIVLTKRGNSC
-61 GQEIPMCG
+61 GQDIPMCG

-79 HKLIDLGFKVAVC
+79 HKLIDLGFKVAIC
-92 DQLETVD
+92 DQLETAD

-116 IVTPGTII
+116 VVTPGTII
-124 EESLLEDKSNNY
+124 EDSLLEDKSNNY
-136 LASIVEKDND
+136 LASIVEQND
-146 YAIGWLELSTGK
+146 EYAISWLELSTGK
-158 FFHTVTNLNA
+158 FFHTLTSLKA

-180 LLISEKLTENEK
+180 LLISEKFTEDEK
-192 FRSILRN
+192 IRSVLKN
-199 YKISIAQHAQSFFE
+199 YKISITQHAQSFFE
-213 YNKSHRTLCEFYKVK
+213 YSKSHRTLCEFYKIR
-228 ELGVIGNFS
+228 ELGSIGNFS
-237 WVEIMACGSLLEYVR
+237 KVEIMACGALLEYVR
-252 TTQRGSVPRLELP
+252 VTQRGSIPRLEFP

-285 LFSTQS
+285 LFSTQF
-291 GEKKGSLISVIDY
+291 GEKKGSLISVIDH
-304 TVTAPGGR
+304 TVTASGGR
-312 LLKQVLASPL
+312 LLKQMLASPL
-322 VCPKAINLRLNTV
+322 ACSKAINLRLSTA
-335 QFFVNNHESR
+335 QFFVNNHDSR
-345 KKIREILSNIPD
+345 RKIREILSNIPD
-357 IERSLSRLMLG
+357 IERSLSRLILG
-368 RGSPKDINL
+368 RGSPKDMNL

-382 GKILELFEF
+382 GKTLELSEF
-391 LSKLDLS
+391 LCKI
-398 HEKSTTHS
+398 
-406 EVSFQRVTRE
+406 
-416 KESWIPVSSTGMTE
+416 ESGENGSLPQQYVI
-430 QSTGMIEQSTGMT
+430 Q
-443 EESTEITQE
+443 TEIQPASHAGITVKSDE
-452 STGVT
+452 S
-457 DSYTRDPLKSNQCEL
+457 EL
-472 SLIHKNLG
+472 STIHKSLG
-480 NHKNLFELLSGA
+480 NHKDLFELLNSA
-492 VFDNNVGN
+492 ILDNNLSSV
-500 IKEGGFINPKYDS
+500 KEGGFIHSKYNS

-564 VTSDIFIHRQ
+564 ITSDIFIHRQ
-574 SLANSFRY
+574 SLANSMRY
-582 TTAELKELENKI
+582 TTNELKELENKI

-602 NLEIRIF
+602 GLEMKIF
-609 GELCSKIAE
+609 SELCSEVAK
-618 ESEKIAIAANA
+618 ESEKIALAANA

-639 AELAVQNNYVKPTVN
+639 AELAVQNNYVKPIIDD
-654 NSKEFNICSGRHPV
+654 SKEFNICSGRHPLV
-668 IEANSKF
+668 EVNDKF

-728 VFSRVGATDNIAAG
+728 IFSRVGATDNITAG
-742 HSTFMVEMIETATI
+742 YSTFMVEMIETATI
-756 VNHATDRSLVILDEI
+756 VNQATDRSLVILDEI

-806 ELTKVSGYL
+806 ELTKVSKYL
-815 ENVKCFCVKIKEWNG
+815 KNVKCFCVKIREWNG

-862 NRAGEVFAE
+862 NRASEVFEE
-871 LMPIANPL
+871 LKA

>member
-1 MNFIKEKN
+1 MSFVKEKN

-14 QYLSLKAQ
+14 QYLNLKAQ
-22 YNDHLLFY
+22 YKDHLLFY
-30 RMGDFYELFFEDAIK
+30 RLGDFYELFFDDAIK

-50 NIVLTKRGHSN
+50 NIVLTKRGNSN

-79 HKLIDLGFKVAVC
+79 HKLIDLGFKVAIC
-92 DQLETVD
+92 DQLETAD

-116 IVTPGTII
+116 VVTPGTII
-124 EESLLEDKSNNY
+124 EDSLLEDKSNNY
-136 LASIVEKDND
+136 LASIVEQND
-146 YAIGWLELSTGK
+146 EYAISWLELSTGK
-158 FFHTVTNLNA
+158 FFHTLTSLKA

-180 LLISEKLTENEK
+180 LLISEKFTEDEK
-192 FRSILRN
+192 IRSILKN
-199 YKISIAQHAQSFFE
+199 YKISITQHAQSFFE
-213 YNKSHRTLCEFYKVK
+213 YSKSHRTLCEFYKIR
-228 ELGVIGNFS
+228 ELGSIGNFS
-237 WVEIMACGSLLEYVR
+237 KVEIMACGALLEYVR
-252 TTQRGSVPRLELP
+252 VTQRGSIPRLEFP

-285 LFSTQS
+285 LFSTQF
-291 GEKKGSLISVIDY
+291 GEKKGSLISVIDH
-304 TVTAPGGR
+304 TVTASGGR
-312 LLKQVLASPL
+312 LLKQMLASPL
-322 VCPKAINLRLNTV
+322 ACSKAINLRLSTA
-335 QFFVNNHESR
+335 QFFVNNHEPR
-345 KKIREILSNIPD
+345 RKIREILSNIPD
-357 IERSLSRLMLG
+357 IERSLSRLILG
-368 RGSPKDINL
+368 RGSPKDMNL

-382 GKILELFEF
+382 GKTLELSEF
-391 LSKLDLS
+391 LCKI
-398 HEKSTTHS
+398 
-406 EVSFQRVTRE
+406 
-416 KESWIPVSSTGMTE
+416 ESGENGSLPQQYVI
-430 QSTGMIEQSTGMT
+430 Q
-443 EESTEITQE
+443 TEIQPASRAGITVKSDE
-452 STGVT
+452 S
-457 DSYTRDPLKSNQCEL
+457 EL
-472 SLIHKNLG
+472 STIHKSLG
-480 NHKNLFELLSGA
+480 NHKDLFELLNSA
-492 VFDNNVGN
+492 ILDNNLSSV
-500 IKEGGFINPKYDS
+500 KEGGFIHSKYNS

-564 VTSDIFIHRQ
+564 ITSDIFIHRQ
-574 SLANSFRY
+574 SLANSMRY
-582 TTAELKELENKI
+582 TTNELKELENKI

-602 NLEIRIF
+602 GLEMKIF
-609 GELCSKIAE
+609 SELCSEVAK
-618 ESEKIAIAANA
+618 ESEKIALAANA

-639 AELAVQNNYVKPTVN
+639 AELAVQNNYVKPIIDD
-654 NSKEFNICSGRHPV
+654 SKEFNICSGRHPV
-668 IEANSKF
+668 VEVNDKF

-701 QNALIAILA
+701 QNALIAVLA

-728 VFSRVGATDNIAAG
+728 IFSRVGATDNITAG
-742 HSTFMVEMIETATI
+742 YSTFMVEMIETATI
-756 VNHATDRSLVILDEI
+756 VNQATDRSLVILDEI

-806 ELTKVSGYL
+806 ELTKVSKYL
-815 ENVKCFCVKIKEWNG
+815 KNVKCFCVKIREWNG

-862 NRAGEVFAE
+862 NRASEVFEE
-871 LMPIANPL
+871 LKA

>member
-1 MNFIKEKN
+1 MNLIREKN

-14 QYLSLKAQ
+14 QYLNLKAQ
-22 YNDHLLFY
+22 YTDHLLFY
-30 RMGDFYELFFEDAIK
+30 RLGDFYELFFDDAIK

-50 NIVLTKRGHSN
+50 NIVLTKRGNSN

-79 HKLIDLGFKVAVC
+79 HKLIDLGFKVAIC
-92 DQLETVD
+92 DQLETAD

-116 IVTPGTII
+116 VVTPGTII
-124 EESLLEDKSNNY
+124 EDSLLEDKSNNY
-136 LASIVEKDND
+136 LASIVEQND
-146 YAIGWLELSTGK
+146 EYAISWLELSTGK
-158 FFHTVTNLNA
+158 FFHTLTSLKA

-180 LLISEKLTENEK
+180 LLISEKFTEDEK
-192 FRSILRN
+192 IRSILKN
-199 YKISIAQHAQSFFE
+199 YKISITQHAQSFFE
-213 YNKSHRTLCEFYKVK
+213 YSKSHRTLCEFYKIR
-228 ELGVIGNFS
+228 ELGSIGNFS
-237 WVEIMACGSLLEYVR
+237 KVEIMACGALLEYVR
-252 TTQRGSVPRLELP
+252 VTQRGSIPRLEFP

-285 LFSTQS
+285 LFSTQF
-291 GEKKGSLISVIDY
+291 GEKKGSLISVIDH
-304 TVTAPGGR
+304 TVTASGGR
-312 LLKQVLASPL
+312 LLKQMLASPL
-322 VCPKAINLRLNTV
+322 ACSKAINLRLSTA
-335 QFFVNNHESR
+335 QFFVNNHDSR
-345 KKIREILSNIPD
+345 RKIREILSNIPD
-357 IERSLSRLMLG
+357 IERSLSRLILG
-368 RGSPKDINL
+368 RGSPKDMNL

-382 GKILELFEF
+382 GKTLELSEF
-391 LSKLDLS
+391 LCKI
-398 HEKSTTHS
+398 
-406 EVSFQRVTRE
+406 
-416 KESWIPVSSTGMTE
+416 ESGENGSLPQQYVI
-430 QSTGMIEQSTGMT
+430 Q
-443 EESTEITQE
+443 TEIQPASRAGITVKSDE
-452 STGVT
+452 S
-457 DSYTRDPLKSNQCEL
+457 EL
-472 SLIHKNLG
+472 STIHKSLG
-480 NHKNLFELLSGA
+480 NHKDLFELLNSA
-492 VFDNNVGN
+492 ILDNNLSSV
-500 IKEGGFINPKYDS
+500 KEGGFIHSKYNS

-564 VTSDIFIHRQ
+564 ITSDIFIHRQ
-574 SLANSFRY
+574 SLANSMRY
-582 TTAELKELENKI
+582 TTNELKELENKI

-602 NLEIRIF
+602 GLEMKIF
-609 GELCSKIAE
+609 SELCSEVAK
-618 ESEKIAIAANA
+618 ESEKIALAANA

-639 AELAVQNNYVKPTVN
+639 AELAVQNNYVKPIIDD
-654 NSKEFNICSGRHPV
+654 SKEFNICSGRHPV
-668 IEANSKF
+668 VEVNDKF

-728 VFSRVGATDNIAAG
+728 IFSRVGATDNITAG
-742 HSTFMVEMIETATI
+742 YSTFMVEMIETATI
-756 VNHATDRSLVILDEI
+756 VNQATDRSLVILDEI

-806 ELTKVSGYL
+806 ELTKVSKYL
-815 ENVKCFCVKIKEWNG
+815 KNVKCFCVKIREWNG

-862 NRAGEVFAE
+862 NRASEVFEE
-871 LMPIANPL
+871 LKA

>member
-1 MNFIKEKN
+1 MCNIIYNNVYQYNILKNIMSFVKEKN

-14 QYLSLKAQ
+14 QYLNLKAQ
-22 YNDHLLFY
+22 YKDHLLFY
-30 RMGDFYELFFEDAIK
+30 RLGDFYELFFDDAIK

-50 NIVLTKRGHSN
+50 NIVLTKRGNSC

-79 HKLIDLGFKVAVC
+79 HKLIDLGFKVAIC
-92 DQLETVD
+92 DQLETAD

-116 IVTPGTII
+116 VVTPGTII
-124 EESLLEDKSNNY
+124 EDSLLEDKSNNY
-136 LASIVEKDND
+136 LASIVEQND
-146 YAIGWLELSTGK
+146 EYAISWLELSTGK
-158 FFHTVTNLNA
+158 FFHTLTSLKA

-180 LLISEKLTENEK
+180 LLISEKFTEDEK
-192 FRSILRN
+192 IRSILKN
-199 YKISIAQHAQSFFE
+199 YKISITQHAQSFFE
-213 YNKSHRTLCEFYKVK
+213 YSKSHRTLCEFYKIR
-228 ELGVIGNFS
+228 ELGSIGNFS
-237 WVEIMACGSLLEYVR
+237 KVEIMACGALLEYVR
-252 TTQRGSVPRLELP
+252 VTQRGSIPRLEFP
-265 KTYKQQNFMLIDA
+265 KTYKQQNFMLIDT

-285 LFSTQS
+285 LFSTQC
-291 GEKKGSLISVIDY
+291 GEKKGSLISVIDH
-304 TVTAPGGR
+304 TVTASGGR
-312 LLKQVLASPL
+312 LLKQMLASPL
-322 VCPKAINLRLNTV
+322 ACSKAINLRLSTA
-335 QFFVNNHESR
+335 QFFVNNHDSR
-345 KKIREILSNIPD
+345 RKIREILSNIPD
-357 IERSLSRLMLG
+357 IERSLSRLILG
-368 RGSPKDINL
+368 RGSPKDMNL

-382 GKILELFEF
+382 GKTLELSEF
-391 LSKLDLS
+391 LCKI
-398 HEKSTTHS
+398 
-406 EVSFQRVTRE
+406 
-416 KESWIPVSSTGMTE
+416 ESGENGSLPQQYVI
-430 QSTGMIEQSTGMT
+430 Q
-443 EESTEITQE
+443 TEIQPASRAGITVKSDE
-452 STGVT
+452 S
-457 DSYTRDPLKSNQCEL
+457 EL
-472 SLIHKNLG
+472 STIHKSLG
-480 NHKNLFELLSGA
+480 NHKDLFELLNSA
-492 VFDNNVGN
+492 ILDNNLSSV
-500 IKEGGFINPKYDS
+500 KEGGFIHSKYNS

-526 KLITKLRESYRDLTG
+526 KLVTKLRESYRDLTG

-564 VTSDIFIHRQ
+564 ITSDIFIHRQ
-574 SLANSFRY
+574 SLANSMRY
-582 TTAELKELENKI
+582 TTNELKELENKI

-602 NLEIRIF
+602 GLEMKIF
-609 GELCSKIAE
+609 SELCSEVAK
-618 ESEKIAIAANA
+618 ESEKIALAANA

-639 AELAVQNNYVKPTVN
+639 AELAVQNNYVKPIIDD
-654 NSKEFNICSGRHPV
+654 SKEFNICSGRHPV
-668 IEANSKF
+668 VEVNDKF

-728 VFSRVGATDNIAAG
+728 IFSRVGATDNITAG
-742 HSTFMVEMIETATI
+742 YSTFMVEMIETATI
-756 VNHATDRSLVILDEI
+756 VNQATDRSLVILDEI

-806 ELTKVSGYL
+806 ELTKVSKYL
-815 ENVKCFCVKIKEWNG
+815 KNVKCFCVKIREWNG

-862 NRAGEVFAE
+862 NRASEVFEE
-871 LMPIANPL
+871 LKD

>member
-1 MNFIKEKN
+1 MNLIREKN

-14 QYLSLKAQ
+14 QYLNLKAQ
-22 YNDHLLFY
+22 YKDHLLFY
-30 RMGDFYELFFEDAIK
+30 RLGDFYELFFDDAIK

-50 NIVLTKRGHSN
+50 NIVLTKRGNSN

-79 HKLIDLGFKVAVC
+79 HKLIDLGFKVAIC
-92 DQLETVD
+92 DQLETAD

-124 EESLLEDKSNNY
+124 EDSLLEDKSNNY
-136 LASIVEKDND
+136 LASIVEQNGE
-146 YAIGWLELSTGK
+146 YAIAWLELSTGK
-158 FFHTVTNLNA
+158 FFHTLTSLKA

-180 LLISEKLTENEK
+180 LLISEKFTEDEK
-192 FRSILRN
+192 IRSILKN
-199 YKISIAQHAQSFFE
+199 YKISITQHAQSFFE
-213 YNKSHRTLCEFYKVK
+213 YNKSHRTLCEFYKIR
-228 ELGVIGNFS
+228 ELGVVGNFS
-237 WVEIMACGSLLEYVR
+237 KVEIMACGALLEYVR
-252 TTQRGSVPRLELP
+252 VTQRGFIPRLELP
-265 KTYKQQNFMLIDA
+265 KPYKQQNFMLIDA

-285 LFSTQS
+285 LFSTQF
-291 GEKKGSLISVIDY
+291 GEKKGSLISVIDH
-304 TVTAPGGR
+304 TVTASGGR
-312 LLKQVLASPL
+312 LLKQMLASPL
-322 VCPKAINLRLNTV
+322 ACSKAINLRLSTA
-335 QFFVNNHESR
+335 QFFVNNHEPR
-345 KKIREILSNIPD
+345 RKIREILSNITD
-357 IERSLSRLMLG
+357 IERSLSRLILG
-368 RGSPKDINL
+368 RGSPKDMNL

-382 GKILELFEF
+382 GKTLELSEF
-391 LSKLDLS
+391 LCKI
-398 HEKSTTHS
+398 
-406 EVSFQRVTRE
+406 
-416 KESWIPVSSTGMTE
+416 ESGENGSLPQQYVIQVADTGIQMQIPASRAGMTVK
-430 QSTGMIEQSTGMT
+430 SD
-443 EESTEITQE
+443 ES
-452 STGVT
+452 
-457 DSYTRDPLKSNQCEL
+457 EL
-472 SLIHKNLG
+472 STIHKSLG
-480 NHKNLFELLSGA
+480 NHQDLFELLNSA
-492 VFDNNVGN
+492 ILDNNLSSV
-500 IKEGGFINPKYDS
+500 KEGGFINPKYNS

-526 KLITKLRESYRDLTG
+526 KLVTQLRESYRNLTG

-564 VTSDIFIHRQ
+564 ITSDIFIHRQ
-574 SLANSFRY
+574 SLANSMRY
-582 TTAELKELENKI
+582 TTNELKELENKI

-602 NLEIRIF
+602 GLEVKIF
-609 GELCSKIAE
+609 SELCSEVAK
-618 ESEKIAIAANA
+618 ESEKIALAANA

-639 AELAVQNNYVKPTVN
+639 AELAVQNNYVKPIIDD
-654 NSKEFNICSGRHPV
+654 SKEFNICSGRHPV
-668 IEANSKF
+668 VEVNDKF

-701 QNALIAILA
+701 QNALIAVLA

-728 VFSRVGATDNIAAG
+728 IFSRVGATDNITAG
-742 HSTFMVEMIETATI
+742 YSTFMVEMIETATI
-756 VNHATDRSLVILDEI
+756 VNQATDRSLVILDEI

-806 ELTKVSGYL
+806 ELTKVSKYL
-815 ENVKCFCVKIKEWNG
+815 KSVKCFCVKIREWNG

-862 NRAGEVFAE
+862 NRANEVFEE
-871 LMPIANPL
+871 LKA

>member
-1 MNFIKEKN
+1 MSFVKERN

-14 QYLSLKAQ
+14 QYLNLKAQ
-22 YNDHLLFY
+22 YKDHLLFY
-30 RMGDFYELFFEDAIK
+30 RLGDFYELFFDDAIK

-50 NIVLTKRGHSN
+50 NIVLTKRGNSN

-79 HKLIDLGFKVAVC
+79 HKLIDLGFKVAIC
-92 DQLETVD
+92 DQLETAD

-116 IVTPGTII
+116 VVTPGTII
-124 EESLLEDKSNNY
+124 EDSLLEDKSNNY
-136 LASIVEKDND
+136 LASIVEQND
-146 YAIGWLELSTGK
+146 EYAISWLELSTGK
-158 FFHTVTNLNA
+158 FFHTLTNLKA

-180 LLISEKLTENEK
+180 LLISEKFTEDEK
-192 FRSILRN
+192 IRSILKN
-199 YKISIAQHAQSFFE
+199 YKISITQHAQSFFE
-213 YNKSHRTLCEFYKVK
+213 YSKSHRTLCEFYKIR
-228 ELGVIGNFS
+228 ELGSIGNFS
-237 WVEIMACGSLLEYVR
+237 KVEIMACGALLEYVR
-252 TTQRGSVPRLELP
+252 VTQRGSIPRLEFP

-285 LFSTQS
+285 LFSTQF
-291 GEKKGSLISVIDY
+291 GEKKGSLISVIDH
-304 TVTAPGGR
+304 TVTASGGR
-312 LLKQVLASPL
+312 LLKQMLASPL
-322 VCPKAINLRLNTV
+322 ACSKAINLRLSTA
-335 QFFVNNHESR
+335 QFFVNNHEPR
-345 KKIREILSNIPD
+345 RKIREILFNIPD
-357 IERSLSRLMLG
+357 IERSLSRLILG
-368 RGSPKDINL
+368 RGSPKDMNL

-382 GKILELFEF
+382 GKTLELSEF
-391 LSKLDLS
+391 LCKI
-398 HEKSTTHS
+398 
-406 EVSFQRVTRE
+406 
-416 KESWIPVSSTGMTE
+416 ESGENGSLPQQYVIQVADTGIQMQIPASRAGMTVK
-430 QSTGMIEQSTGMT
+430 SD
-443 EESTEITQE
+443 ES
-452 STGVT
+452 
-457 DSYTRDPLKSNQCEL
+457 EL
-472 SLIHKNLG
+472 STIHKSLG
-480 NHKNLFELLSGA
+480 NHKDLFELLNSA
-492 VFDNNVGN
+492 ILDNNLSSV
-500 IKEGGFINPKYDS
+500 KEGGFINPKYNS

-526 KLITKLRESYRDLTG
+526 KLVTKLRESYRDLTG

-564 VTSDIFIHRQ
+564 ITSDIFIHRQ
-574 SLANSFRY
+574 SLANSMRY
-582 TTAELKELENKI
+582 TTNELKELENKI

-602 NLEIRIF
+602 GLEVEIF
-609 GELCSKIAE
+609 SELCSEVAK
-618 ESEKIAIAANA
+618 ESEKIALAANA
-629 LAKLDIRTAF
+629 LAKLDIRATF
-639 AELAVQNNYVKPTVN
+639 AELAVQNNYVKPIIDD
-654 NSKEFNICSGRHPV
+654 SKEFNIRNGRHPV
-668 IEANSKF
+668 VEVNDKF

-701 QNALIAILA
+701 QNALIAVLA

-728 VFSRVGATDNIAAG
+728 IFSRVGATDNITAG
-742 HSTFMVEMIETATI
+742 YSTFMVEMIETATI
-756 VNHATDRSLVILDEI
+756 VNQATDRSLVILDEI

-806 ELTKVSGYL
+806 ELTKVSKYL
-815 ENVKCFCVKIKEWNG
+815 KNVKCFCVKIREWNG

-862 NRAGEVFAE
+862 NRASEVFEE
-871 LMPIANPL
+871 LKA

>member
-1 MNFIKEKN
+1 MNFVREKN

-14 QYLSLKAQ
+14 QYLNLKAQ
-22 YNDHLLFY
+22 YKDHLLFY
-30 RMGDFYELFFEDAIK
+30 RLGDFYELFFDDAIK

-50 NIVLTKRGHSN
+50 NIVLTKRGNSC
-61 GQEIPMCG
+61 GQDIPMCG

-79 HKLIDLGFKVAVC
+79 HKLIDLGFKVAIC
-92 DQLETVD
+92 DQLETAD

-116 IVTPGTII
+116 VVTPGTII
-124 EESLLEDKSNNY
+124 EDSLLEDKSNNY
-136 LASIVEKDND
+136 LASIVEQND
-146 YAIGWLELSTGK
+146 EYAISWLELSTGK
-158 FFHTVTNLNA
+158 FFHTLTSLKA

-180 LLISEKLTENEK
+180 LLISEKFTEDEK
-192 FRSILRN
+192 IRSILKN
-199 YKISIAQHAQSFFE
+199 YKISITQHAQSFFE
-213 YNKSHRTLCEFYKVK
+213 YSKSHRTLCEFYKIR
-228 ELGVIGNFS
+228 ELGSIGNFS
-237 WVEIMACGSLLEYVR
+237 KVEIMACGALLEYVR
-252 TTQRGSVPRLELP
+252 VTQRGSIPRLEFP

-285 LFSTQS
+285 LFSTQF
-291 GEKKGSLISVIDY
+291 GEKKGSLISVIDH
-304 TVTAPGGR
+304 TVTASGGR
-312 LLKQVLASPL
+312 LLKQMLASPL
-322 VCPKAINLRLNTV
+322 ACSKAINLRLSTA
-335 QFFVNNHESR
+335 QFFVNNHEPR
-345 KKIREILSNIPD
+345 RKIREILSNIPD
-357 IERSLSRLMLG
+357 IERSLSRLILG
-368 RGSPKDINL
+368 RGSPKDMNL

-382 GKILELFEF
+382 GKTLELSEF
-391 LSKLDLS
+391 LCKI
-398 HEKSTTHS
+398 
-406 EVSFQRVTRE
+406 
-416 KESWIPVSSTGMTE
+416 ESGENGSLPQQYVIQTEIQPASRAGMTVK
-430 QSTGMIEQSTGMT
+430 SD
-443 EESTEITQE
+443 ES
-452 STGVT
+452 
-457 DSYTRDPLKSNQCEL
+457 EL
-472 SLIHKNLG
+472 STIHKSLG
-480 NHKNLFELLSGA
+480 NHKDLFELLNSA
-492 VFDNNVGN
+492 ILDNNLSSV
-500 IKEGGFINPKYDS
+500 KEGGFIHSKYNS

-564 VTSDIFIHRQ
+564 ITSDIFIHRQ
-574 SLANSFRY
+574 SLANSMRY
-582 TTAELKELENKI
+582 TTNELKELENKI

-602 NLEIRIF
+602 GLEMKIF
-609 GELCSKIAE
+609 SELCSEIAK
-618 ESEKIAIAANA
+618 ESEKIALAANA

-639 AELAVQNNYVKPTVN
+639 AELAVQNNYVKPIIDD
-654 NSKEFNICSGRHPV
+654 SKEFNICGGRHPV
-668 IEANSKF
+668 VEVNDKF

-728 VFSRVGATDNIAAG
+728 MFSRVGATDNITAG
-742 HSTFMVEMIETATI
+742 YSTFMVEMIETATI
-756 VNHATDRSLVILDEI
+756 VNQATDRSLVILDEI

-806 ELTKVSGYL
+806 ELTKVSKYL
-815 ENVKCFCVKIKEWNG
+815 KNVKCFCVKIREWNG

-862 NRAGEVFAE
+862 NRASEVFEE
-871 LMPIANPL
+871 LRT

>member
-1 MNFIKEKN
+1 M
-9 TPVME
+9 
-14 QYLSLKAQ
+14 
-22 YNDHLLFY
+22 
-30 RMGDFYELFFEDAIK
+30 FFDDAIK

-50 NIVLTKRGHSN
+50 NIVLTKRGNSC

-79 HKLIDLGFKVAVC
+79 HKLIDLGFKVAIC
-92 DQLETVD
+92 DQLETAD

-116 IVTPGTII
+116 VVTPGTII
-124 EESLLEDKSNNY
+124 EDSLLEDKSNNY
-136 LASIVEKDND
+136 LASIVEQND
-146 YAIGWLELSTGK
+146 EYAISWLELSTGK
-158 FFHTVTNLNA
+158 FFHTLTSLKA

-180 LLISEKLTENEK
+180 LLISEKFTEDEK
-192 FRSILRN
+192 IRSILKN
-199 YKISIAQHAQSFFE
+199 YKISITQHAQSFFE
-213 YNKSHRTLCEFYKVK
+213 YSKSHRTLCEFYKIR
-228 ELGVIGNFS
+228 ELGSIGNFS
-237 WVEIMACGSLLEYVR
+237 KVEIMACGALLEYVR
-252 TTQRGSVPRLELP
+252 VTQRGSIPRLEFP

-285 LFSTQS
+285 LFSTQF
-291 GEKKGSLISVIDY
+291 GEKKGSLISVIDH
-304 TVTAPGGR
+304 TVTASGGR
-312 LLKQVLASPL
+312 LLKQMLASPL
-322 VCPKAINLRLNTV
+322 ACSKAINLRLSTA
-335 QFFVNNHESR
+335 QFFVNNHDSR
-345 KKIREILSNIPD
+345 RKIREILSNIPD
-357 IERSLSRLMLG
+357 IERSLSRLILG
-368 RGSPKDINL
+368 RSSPKDMNL

-382 GKILELFEF
+382 GKTLELSEF
-391 LSKLDLS
+391 LCKI
-398 HEKSTTHS
+398 
-406 EVSFQRVTRE
+406 
-416 KESWIPVSSTGMTE
+416 ESGENGSLPQQYVI
-430 QSTGMIEQSTGMT
+430 Q
-443 EESTEITQE
+443 TEIQLASRAGITVKSDE
-452 STGVT
+452 S
-457 DSYTRDPLKSNQCEL
+457 EL
-472 SLIHKNLG
+472 STIHKSLG
-480 NHKNLFELLSGA
+480 NHKDLFELLNSA
-492 VFDNNVGN
+492 ILDNNLSSV
-500 IKEGGFINPKYDS
+500 KEGGFIHSKYNS

-526 KLITKLRESYRDLTG
+526 KLVTKLRESYRDLTG

-564 VTSDIFIHRQ
+564 ITSDIFIHRQ
-574 SLANSFRY
+574 SLANSMRY
-582 TTAELKELENKI
+582 TTNELKELENKI

-602 NLEIRIF
+602 GLEMKIF
-609 GELCSKIAE
+609 SELCSEVAK
-618 ESEKIAIAANA
+618 ESEKIALAANA
-629 LAKLDIRTAF
+629 LAKLDVRTAF
-639 AELAVQNNYVKPTVN
+639 AELAVQNNYVKPIIDD
-654 NSKEFNICSGRHPV
+654 SKEFNICSGRHPV
-668 IEANSKF
+668 VEVNDKF

-728 VFSRVGATDNIAAG
+728 IFSRVGATDNITAG
-742 HSTFMVEMIETATI
+742 YSTFMVEMIETATI
-756 VNHATDRSLVILDEI
+756 VNQATDRSLVILDEI

-806 ELTKVSGYL
+806 ELTKVSKYL
-815 ENVKCFCVKIKEWNG
+815 KNVKCFCVKIREWNG

-862 NRAGEVFAE
+862 NRANEVFEE
-871 LMPIANPL
+871 LKA

>member
-1 MNFIKEKN
+1 MCNIIYNNVYQYNILKNIMSFVKEKN

-14 QYLSLKAQ
+14 QYLNLKAQ
-22 YNDHLLFY
+22 YKDHLLFY
-30 RMGDFYELFFEDAIK
+30 RLGDFYELFFDDAIK

-50 NIVLTKRGHSN
+50 NIVLTKRGNSC
-61 GQEIPMCG
+61 GQDIPMCG

-79 HKLIDLGFKVAVC
+79 HKLIDLGFKVAIC
-92 DQLETVD
+92 DQLETAD

-116 IVTPGTII
+116 VVTPGTII
-124 EESLLEDKSNNY
+124 EDSLLEDKSNNY
-136 LASIVEKDND
+136 LASIVEQND
-146 YAIGWLELSTGK
+146 EYAISWLELSTGK
-158 FFHTVTNLNA
+158 FFHTLTSLKA

-180 LLISEKLTENEK
+180 LLISEKFTEDEK
-192 FRSILRN
+192 IRSVLKN
-199 YKISIAQHAQSFFE
+199 YKISITQHAQSFFE
-213 YNKSHRTLCEFYKVK
+213 YSKSHRTLCEFYKIR
-228 ELGVIGNFS
+228 ELGSIGNFS
-237 WVEIMACGSLLEYVR
+237 KVEIMACGALLEYVR
-252 TTQRGSVPRLELP
+252 VTQRGSIPRLEFP

-285 LFSTQS
+285 LFSTQF
-291 GEKKGSLISVIDY
+291 GEKKGSLISVIDH
-304 TVTAPGGR
+304 TVTASGGR
-312 LLKQVLASPL
+312 LLKQMLASPL
-322 VCPKAINLRLNTV
+322 ACSKAINLRLSTA
-335 QFFVNNHESR
+335 QFFVNNHDSR
-345 KKIREILSNIPD
+345 RKIREILSNIPD
-357 IERSLSRLMLG
+357 IERSLSRLILG
-368 RGSPKDINL
+368 RGSPKDMNL

-382 GKILELFEF
+382 GKTLELSEF
-391 LSKLDLS
+391 LCKI
-398 HEKSTTHS
+398 
-406 EVSFQRVTRE
+406 
-416 KESWIPVSSTGMTE
+416 ESGENGSLPQQYVI
-430 QSTGMIEQSTGMT
+430 Q
-443 EESTEITQE
+443 TEIQPASHAGITVKSDE
-452 STGVT
+452 S
-457 DSYTRDPLKSNQCEL
+457 EL
-472 SLIHKNLG
+472 STIHKSLG
-480 NHKNLFELLSGA
+480 NHKDLFELLNSA
-492 VFDNNVGN
+492 ILDNNLSSV
-500 IKEGGFINPKYDS
+500 KEGGFIHSKYNS

-564 VTSDIFIHRQ
+564 ITSDIFIHRQ
-574 SLANSFRY
+574 SLANSMRY
-582 TTAELKELENKI
+582 TTNELKELENKI

-602 NLEIRIF
+602 GLEMKIF
-609 GELCSKIAE
+609 SELCSEVAK
-618 ESEKIAIAANA
+618 ESEKIALAANA

-639 AELAVQNNYVKPTVN
+639 AELAVQNNYVKPIIDD
-654 NSKEFNICSGRHPV
+654 SKEFNICSGRHPV
-668 IEANSKF
+668 VEVNDKF

-728 VFSRVGATDNIAAG
+728 IFSRVGATDNITAG
-742 HSTFMVEMIETATI
+742 YSTFMVEMIETATI
-756 VNHATDRSLVILDEI
+756 VNQATDRSLVILDEI

-806 ELTKVSGYL
+806 ELTKVSKYL
-815 ENVKCFCVKIKEWNG
+815 KNVKCFCVKIREWNG

-862 NRAGEVFAE
+862 NRASEVFEE
-871 LMPIANPL
+871 LKA